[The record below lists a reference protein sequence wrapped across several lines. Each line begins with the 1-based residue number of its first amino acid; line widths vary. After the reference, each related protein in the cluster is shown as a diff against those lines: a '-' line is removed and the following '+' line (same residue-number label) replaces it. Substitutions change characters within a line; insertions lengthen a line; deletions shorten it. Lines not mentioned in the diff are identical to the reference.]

1 MGDLMHSLQ
10 TQECRSE
17 CKRHDEEFAL
27 SVRTVTRASLG
38 SEPTLRFRGL
48 KFERTASAAFRDA
61 AYGAA
66 IEKPL
71 PSFWQRLFDKFKG
84 IPNV

>member
-1 MGDLMHSLQ
+1 MSYLLRQ
-10 TQECRSE
+10 LETQECRSE

-48 KFERTASAAFRDA
+48 RFPRTSGEAFKDH

-66 IEKPL
+66 LEKPL
-71 PSFWQRLFDKFKG
+71 PSIWQRLLQSLKEKFA
-84 IPNV
+84 